1 MDGLMKGIIKTGVIF
16 SAVLV
21 AALFVFYIIPAF
33 AAGATLTIAAPTP
46 ANNSNVSTVGAQGYF
61 YVNISLTNNS
71 VSSPN
76 LEVYNLS
83 VAGSLFMN
91 FTMTNSTG
99 NNIFNY
105 TFFNVT
111 GLSNG
116 TFTWRVVGI
125 NVSEGLGANQT
136 FGNFTVTLGQIYK
149 AVITNPASGT
159 TTNDVTPELR
169 VSANSTFLT
178 NLSLTFYTTKA
189 GVTQAIINTTILN
202 GTETAFNLTTL
213 SNGTYT
219 ITAELGN
226 SADFKVNST
235 AITLTVRHLEASASV
250 NVASVNAGAKQ
261 NYTFTITN
269 NGTDD
274 NTDSIDMVNISYS
287 AAGYADPA
295 AGDIVCPTTTNLWNR
310 SVDPVVNSIVC
321 LLPGPGD
328 DKITAGVS
336 KTIKVENWSATNT
349 GGLKLF
355 STSVR
360 GAIGAG
366 TKTVADSA
374 STSVYGNLSLTG
386 TSRVAATKEI
396 GSTNVTII
404 SFNLSATGEQMN
416 ISSITVARTGTA
428 TDADI
433 VSVALYNSTQE
444 NAQTFNETLNIDPL
458 AVNTSAPTAGAYT
471 FSGLSLVV
479 PSSQILIVVFNVS
492 STATGGGVF
501 GAGIVAASS
510 VTTTGGASGQ
520 SITETLATH
529 VSGNST
535 IYGTLAVAGTNRA
548 SATTIIGTNNVT
560 LMSLN
565 FSATGEAMSV
575 SEIVLMLN
583 GTSISSADIQS
594 VSLYNSTLVDT
605 TTYNGTQT
613 RLATNTTVT
622 ETPTSLT
629 YNFSGLGL
637 SVAAGSTKQ
646 TILVVVNVSSSA
658 TAGHTINA
666 TILNNANIVTTSAA
680 SGQSIAETL
689 ATGSSSSTIVVGTLA
704 VTGISQVAST
714 TQIGTKNI
722 TVIKFNFTAA
732 GE

>member
-1 MDGLMKGIIKTGVIF
+1 MDAGQKGLMKGLIKTGLVF

-21 AALFVFYIIPAF
+21 ATMAIIFVLPVF
-33 AAGATLTIAAPTP
+33 AGPGITLTSVAPSP
-46 ANNSNVSTVGAQGYF
+46 GNNSNFSTVGLATGYLF
-61 YVNISLTNNS
+61 VNFTVNESLVSIPILQVYNISGDGN
-71 VSSPN
+71 V
-76 LEVYNLS
+76 
-83 VAGSLFMN
+83 GN
-91 FTMTNSTG
+91 FPMTVNGTDATE
-99 NNIFNY
+99 NY
-105 TFFNVT
+105 ASFNVT
-111 GLSNG
+111 GLFNG
-116 TFTWRVVGI
+116 TFEWIVTGV
-125 NVSEGLGANQT
+125 NTSSLGDNQT

-149 AVITNPASGT
+149 YVITNPVTGT

-178 NLSLTFYTTKA
+178 NMTLTFYATKA
-189 GVTQAIINTTILN
+189 GVTQARINTTILN
-202 GTETAFNLTTL
+202 GTETYFNMTTL

-250 NVASVNAGAKQ
+250 NVASVTAGAKQ

-274 NTDSIDMVNISYS
+274 NTDSIDMINISYS

-336 KTIKVENWSATNT
+336 KTIKVQNWSATNT

-404 SFNLSATGEQMN
+404 SFNLSATGEQLN

-458 AVNTSAPTAGAYT
+458 AV
-471 FSGLSLVV
+471 
-479 PSSQILIVVFNVS
+479 
-492 STATGGGVF
+492 
-501 GAGIVAASS
+501 
-510 VTTTGGASGQ
+510 
-520 SITETLATH
+520 
-529 VSGNST
+529 
-535 IYGTLAVAGTNRA
+535 
-548 SATTIIGTNNVT
+548 
-560 LMSLN
+560 
-565 FSATGEAMSV
+565 
-575 SEIVLMLN
+575 
-583 GTSISSADIQS
+583 
-594 VSLYNSTLVDT
+594 
-605 TTYNGTQT
+605 
-613 RLATNTTVT
+613 
-622 ETPTSLT
+622 
-629 YNFSGLGL
+629 
-637 SVAAGSTKQ
+637 
-646 TILVVVNVSSSA
+646 
-658 TAGHTINA
+658 
-666 TILNNANIVTTSAA
+666 
-680 SGQSIAETL
+680 
-689 ATGSSSSTIVVGTLA
+689 
-704 VTGISQVAST
+704 
-714 TQIGTKNI
+714 
-722 TVIKFNFTAA
+722 
-732 GE
+732 